1 MSDNPGL
8 CNKLVWVDADER
20 TWGEAKEKVTAALE
34 SCANAVL
41 VAPENIDR
49 ARELGRITVA
59 SAGGHPDIVVVGI
72 RSEGDGTLSLPKKLE
87 DSGDIARAKKL
98 KAEGAVVAGFV
109 RLEGKEYEKLAAR
122 MGSICDYLIIEG
134 KDWKV
139 IPLENLIAEL
149 GGKGAKIFA
158 KARDIDEAS
167 VALQTLEKGADG
179 VLIDVGDP
187 IKIREITRGIT
198 AKQAEV
204 PLTPVTITAVK
215 DAGTGDRVCIDTCS
229 LMTPGEGML
238 IGNQSGGLFL
248 IQSEAEESPYVASRP
263 FRVNAG
269 AVHEYV
275 LVGEKTR
282 YLSELAS
289 GDNALVVNKAG
300 DARKATIGRV
310 KIERRPLLYIEAEA
324 DGRKIT
330 AILQNAETIKLV
342 AADGS
347 SIAVT
352 KLKPGDKVLARLE
365 DTGRHFGMKIEET
378 IIEK

>member
-1 MSDNPGL
+1 
-8 CNKLVWVDADER
+8 V
-20 TWGEAKEKVTAALE
+20 AAY
-34 SCANAVL
+34 
-41 VAPENIDR
+41 
-49 ARELGRITVA
+49 
-59 SAGGHPDIVVVGI
+59 
-72 RSEGDGTLSLPKKLE
+72 
-87 DSGDIARAKKL
+87 
-98 KAEGAVVAGFV
+98 V

-122 MGSICDYLIIEG
+122 LGRVCDFLIIEG

-139 IPLENLIAEL
+139 IPLENLLAEL
-149 GGKGAKIFA
+149 CGSGAAGAGGSGAKIIA
-158 KARDIDEAS
+158 KARDIDEAA

-179 VLIDVGDP
+179 VLIATEDTR
-187 IKIREITRGIT
+187 KIREIVQAIT
-198 AKQAEV
+198 AKQAEI
-204 PLTPVTITAVK
+204 PLMPVTITAIK
-215 DAGTGDRVCIDTCS
+215 DAGTGDRVCIDTCT

-248 IQSEAEESPYVASRP
+248 VQSEAEESPYVASRP

-275 LVGEKTR
+275 LVGDKTR

-289 GDNALVVNKAG
+289 GDTTLVVGKSGA
-300 DARKATIGRV
+300 AKKATIGRV
-310 KIERRPLLYIEAEA
+310 KIERRPLLFIEAES

-365 DTGRHFGMKIEET
+365 SAGRHFGMKIDET

>member
-1 MSDNPGL
+1 MSD
-8 CNKLVWVDADER
+8 KLVWVDADER
-20 TWGEAKEKVTAALE
+20 TWGKAKEKVTTALE
-34 SCANAVL
+34 SSANAVL
-41 VAPENIDR
+41 VAPENVER
-49 ARELGRITVA
+49 VRELGKITIA
-59 SAGGHPDIVVVGI
+59 STGGNPDVIVVGI
-72 RSEGDGTLSLPKKLE
+72 GGEGDGTRSLPKNLDE
-87 DSGDIARAKKL
+87 SGDLATAKKL
-98 KAEGAVVAGFV
+98 KAGGATVAAFV

-122 MGSICDYLIIEG
+122 MGRVCDYLIIEG

-139 IPLENLIAEL
+139 IPLENLIAEI
-149 GGKGAKIFA
+149 GGTGAKIIA
-158 KARDIDEAS
+158 KARDINEAS

-179 VLIDVGDP
+179 VLIDTDNTG
-187 IKIREITRGIT
+187 KIREIARAIS
-198 AKQAEV
+198 AKQAEI
-204 PLTPVTITAVK
+204 PLVPVTVTAVK
-215 DAGTGDRVCIDTCS
+215 DAGTGDRVCIDTCT

-248 IQSEAEESPYVASRP
+248 VQSEAEESPYVASRP

-275 LVGEKTR
+275 LVGDKTR

-289 GDNALVVNKAG
+289 GDTALVVGKSGEAK
-300 DARKATIGRV
+300 KATIGRV
-310 KIERRPLLYIEAEA
+310 KIERRPLLYIEAES

-347 SIAVT
+347 SIPVT

-365 DTGRHFGMKIEET
+365 SAGRHFGMKIDET

>member
-1 MSDNPGL
+1 
-8 CNKLVWVDADER
+8 V
-20 TWGEAKEKVTAALE
+20 AAY
-34 SCANAVL
+34 
-41 VAPENIDR
+41 
-49 ARELGRITVA
+49 
-59 SAGGHPDIVVVGI
+59 
-72 RSEGDGTLSLPKKLE
+72 
-87 DSGDIARAKKL
+87 
-98 KAEGAVVAGFV
+98 V

-122 MGSICDYLIIEG
+122 LGRVCDFLIIEG

-139 IPLENLIAEL
+139 IPLENLLAEL
-149 GGKGAKIFA
+149 CGSGAAGAGGSGAAGAGGSGAAGAGGSGVKIIA
-158 KARDIDEAS
+158 KARDIDEAA

-179 VLIDVGDP
+179 VLIATEDTR
-187 IKIREITRGIT
+187 KIREIVRAIT
-198 AKQAEV
+198 AKQAEI
-204 PLTPVTITAVK
+204 PLMPVTITAIK
-215 DAGTGDRVCIDTCS
+215 DAGTGDRVCIDTCT

-248 IQSEAEESPYVASRP
+248 VQSEAEESPYVASRP

-275 LVGEKTR
+275 LVGDKTR
-282 YLSELAS
+282 YLSELSS
-289 GDNALVVNKAG
+289 GDTTLVVGKSGA
-300 DARKATIGRV
+300 AKKATIGRV
-310 KIERRPLLYIEAEA
+310 KIERRPLLFIEAEA

-342 AADGS
+342 ATDGS

-365 DTGRHFGMKIEET
+365 DAGRHFGMKIEET

>member
-1 MSDNPGL
+1 MSD
-8 CNKLVWVDADER
+8 KLVWVDADDR
-20 TWGEAKEKVTAALE
+20 TWGKAKDKVTTALE
-34 SCANAVL
+34 SSANAVL
-41 VAPENIDR
+41 VAPENVDR
-49 ARELGRITVA
+49 VRELGKIAVV
-59 SAGGHPDIVVVGI
+59 SKGGHPDVILVGPGG
-72 RSEGDGTLSLPKKLE
+72 EGDGTLSLPKNVDESADL
-87 DSGDIARAKKL
+87 ATAKKL
-98 KAEGAVVAGFV
+98 KAGGAKVAAYV

-122 MGSICDYLIIEG
+122 LGRVCDYLIIEG

-139 IPLENLIAEL
+139 IPLENLLAEL
-149 GGKGAKIFA
+149 CGSGAKIIA

-179 VLIDVGDP
+179 VLIETDDTR
-187 IKIREITRGIT
+187 KIREIVRAIT
-198 AKQAEV
+198 AKQAEI
-204 PLTPVTITAVK
+204 PLMPVTITAIK
-215 DAGTGDRVCIDTCS
+215 DAGTGDRVCVDTCS

-248 IQSEAEESPYVASRP
+248 VQSEAEESPYVASRP

-289 GDNALVVNKAG
+289 GDTTLVVGKTGEAK
-300 DARKATIGRV
+300 KATIGRV

-365 DTGRHFGMKIEET
+365 DAGRHFGMKIEET